1 MFATTAAPAAAPAAP
16 GRTTDADAV
25 LRALAAA
32 VDEVLAADPA
42 GWSDESLAAA
52 MVELR
57 RQQARLAA
65 AVVETTAA
73 FDARRAWA
81 DDGSRGAADWI
92 AARARLPKRE
102 VGADLRL
109 GRRLRAMTAT
119 RAALRAGQIGPAH
132 AHKLAGLA
140 GNPRTAA
147 AFGDGEALLVRSA
160 TTMRHDDFA
169 RTCDHWRDA
178 ADPDGP
184 ERRHALDHELRRV
197 ALATGLG
204 GIGHL
209 DGYLTAAGTAVV
221 GGALER
227 LEAELFRAD
236 WAEARARHGDA
247 ATLADL
253 GRTPAQRRHD
263 ALVEMAERAMTA
275 PADGK
280 RPRPLITVMVGYE
293 TFAGR
298 VCELAS
304 GTVVAPG
311 MLADLLGRD
320 GTLIE
325 RVVFEGPNRITDISH
340 ARTFRGALRRAL
352 DVRDRRCG
360 HPTCDVPAH
369 RCEGDHVVAWS
380 RGGLTTQEN
389 GQLRC
394 GLHNRWRHHHGD
406 GDPSAAGPPGT
417 GPPAGPPPPAPA
429 TGPHWLVETDG
440 ERDAMR
446 RLTVDLLADARWRPI
461 AVP

>member
-1 MFATTAAPAAAPAAP
+1 MFATTFSAATPTAP
-16 GRTTDADAV
+16 GTTAGIDAA
-25 LRALAAA
+25 LGALAAA
-32 VDEVLAADPA
+32 VDELLAVDPA
-42 GWSDESLAAA
+42 LWSDESLAAA
-52 MVELR
+52 MVTMR

-65 AVVETTAA
+65 AVVEATAA
-73 FDARRAWA
+73 FDARRAWD
-81 DDGSRGAADWI
+81 DDGSRSAVDWI
-92 AARARLPKRE
+92 AGRSRLPKRE
-102 VGADLRL
+102 VRADLRL
-109 GRRLRAMTAT
+109 GRRLRAMPAART
-119 RAALRAGQIGPAH
+119 ALRAGQIGQAH
-132 AHKLAGLA
+132 AHRLAGLA

-147 AFGDGEALLVRSA
+147 AFAEGEALLLRSA
-160 TTMRHDDFA
+160 TTMRHDDFE

-184 ERRHALDHELRRV
+184 EHRHALDHELRRV
-197 ALATGLG
+197 DLATGLD

-209 DGYLTAAGTAVV
+209 DGYLTTTGNAVV

-227 LEAELFRAD
+227 LEAELFQAD

-275 PADGK
+275 PAGGK

-298 VCELAS
+298 VCELANS
-304 GTVVAPG
+304 TVIAPG
-311 MLADLLGRD
+311 VLADLLGRD
-320 GTLIE
+320 DTLIE
-325 RVVFEGPNRITDISH
+325 RVVFDGPNRITDISH
-340 ARTFRGALRRAL
+340 ARSFSGALRRAL

-394 GLHNRWRHHHGD
+394 GFHNRWRYDHPD
-406 GDPSAAGPPGT
+406 AD
-417 GPPAGPPPPAPA
+417 PPPA
-429 TGPHWLVETDG
+429 TGRLPDGEAPRAARHIDTEG
-440 ERDAMR
+440 ERDAIR
-446 RLTVDLLADARWRPI
+446 RLAVDLHGEAR
-461 AVP
+461 

>member
-1 MFATTAAPAAAPAAP
+1 VLEYELMFANCSPAPPETTP
-16 GRTTDADAV
+16 DADGA

-32 VDEVLAADPA
+32 VDEALAGDPA
-42 GWSDESLAAA
+42 GWSDESLAVA
-52 MVELR
+52 MVEMR

-65 AVVETTAA
+65 AVVEATAA

-92 AARARLPKRE
+92 AARARLPRRE
-102 VGADLRL
+102 VRADLRL
-109 GRRLRAMTAT
+109 GRRLRAMPAT
-119 RAALRAGQIGPAH
+119 RAALRAGQIGQAH
-132 AHKLAGLA
+132 AHRLAGLA

-147 AFGDGEALLVRSA
+147 AFAEGEALLVRNA
-160 TTMRHDDFA
+160 TAMRHDDFE

-184 ERRHALDHELRRV
+184 ERRLARDHELRRV
-197 ALATGLG
+197 DLATGLDG
-204 GIGHL
+204 VGHL
-209 DGYLTAAGTAVV
+209 DGYLTATGNAVV

-253 GRTPAQRRHD
+253 LRTPAQRRHD

-275 PADGK
+275 PAGGK

-298 VCELAS
+298 VCELAD

-320 GTLIE
+320 DTLIE
-325 RVVFEGPNRITDISH
+325 RVVFAGPNRITDISH
-340 ARTFRGALRRAL
+340 ARTFHGALRRAL

-369 RCEGDHVVAWS
+369 RCEGDHVMAWS
-380 RGGLTTQEN
+380 QGGLTTQEN

-394 GLHNRWRHHHGD
+394 GFHNRWRYRNPDVH
-406 GDPSAAGPPGT
+406 
-417 GPPAGPPPPAPA
+417 PPPSRGRPPDDEAHPS
-429 TGPHWLVETDG
+429 WRIETDG
-440 ERDAMR
+440 ERDVIR
-446 RLTVDLLADARWRPI
+446 RLTVDLHAEARWRPI